1 MLSPELKAY
10 DLNRTPPRDQT
21 PRDCT
26 ICGRTFKGERGLGLH
41 ALRAHGTSGAT
52 LEEGG
57 APKVERV
64 PSDPS
69 SLPAEPEP
77 LTPPEPSGEYVNCP
91 KCTDLYRPE
100 PLQAPYCVRC
110 RLLYA

>member
-1 MLSPELKAY
+1 MLTPELAAY
-10 DLNRTPPRDQT
+10 DHSRTPPRDQT
-21 PRDCT
+21 ERPCS
-26 ICGRTFKGERGLGLH
+26 ICGRTFRGERGLALH
-41 ALRAHGTSGAT
+41 ALRMHGIDSKTV
-52 LEEGG
+52 EGG
-57 APKVERV
+57 TPKLERV
-64 PSDPS
+64 PSDPT

-110 RLLYA
+110 RLLYS